1 MKKRDLL
8 DGSAL
13 LRRHKIDVDPV
24 SASLAAKYVSDRR
37 DGVEAAKVSFDEW
50 LDSDVDDEEIED
62 LVGDETADQDPT

>member
-24 SASLAAKYVSDRR
+24 SASLAAKYISDRR
-37 DGVEAAKVSFDEW
+37 DGVEAAAVSFDEW
-50 LDSDVDDEEIED
+50 LDSDVDDEEVAD
-62 LVGDETADQDPT
+62 LVGDEPDSDPT

>member
-24 SASLAAKYVSDRR
+24 SASLAAKYISDRR
-37 DGVEAAKVSFDEW
+37 DGVEAAAVSFDEW
-50 LDSDVDDEEIED
+50 LDSDVDDEDVGD
-62 LVGDETADQDPT
+62 LVGADEPDSDPT